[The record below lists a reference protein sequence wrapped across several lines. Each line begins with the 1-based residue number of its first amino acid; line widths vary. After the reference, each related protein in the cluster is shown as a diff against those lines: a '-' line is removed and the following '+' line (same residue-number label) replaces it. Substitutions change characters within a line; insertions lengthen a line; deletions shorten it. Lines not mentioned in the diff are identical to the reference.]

1 MQSYFWDLL
10 RGKSTEDSSNFT
22 EAHMGEENNFYY
34 NEELKTWVVRGEE
47 EQVARAAR
55 EAPPPPRPSENGKV
69 TQRPATSDVQIA
81 STTARSLLTSD
92 QLYTRIPG
100 IEVSESKTKAHADPL
115 IPLNAKS
122 QFVPDRANDDDS
134 YDFIN

>member
-10 RGKSTEDSSNFT
+10 RGKSSEDSNNFT

-55 EAPPPPRPSENGKV
+55 EAPPPPRLSENGSI
-69 TQRPATSDVQIA
+69 TSDVPIA

-92 QLYTRIPG
+92 QLYTKIPG
-100 IEVSESKTKAHADPL
+100 IEVAESTTKPHADPL
-115 IPLNAKS
+115 IPLSAKS
-122 QFVPDRANDDDS
+122 QFIPDRANDDNN